1 MVNKHKHNSFYQHNC
16 TYIMSILMEKEI
28 AVDRIIAANY
38 EVFKAL
44 DDPIRGKIVQLLNKK
59 QLNVDQIT
67 RRLKKLGY
75 KKAVTTIRHHIEIL
89 KDSGLIE
96 IIKIEESRG
105 AVTKYYGS
113 STRLLDFTLPSD
125 FDENYSKIIS
135 KTSLKLAK
143 IIGPIL
149 KNFSKTRKIQQI
161 NYNNY
166 IVMEIMNR
174 SITNLLEKN
183 NYFISIINFPLVFG
197 S

>member
-1 MVNKHKHNSFYQHNC
+1 
-16 TYIMSILMEKEI
+16 MEKEI
-28 AVDRIIAANY
+28 SVDRIIVGNY

-89 KDSGLIE
+89 KNSGLIE

-105 AVTKYYGS
+105 AITKYYGS
-113 STRLLDFTLPSD
+113 STKLLDFTLPLD

-135 KTSLKLAK
+135 KTSLKLGK
-143 IIGPIL
+143 IIGTIL

-174 SITNLLEKN
+174 SMTSLLEKK
-183 NYFISIINFPLVFG
+183 
-197 S
+197 

>member
-1 MVNKHKHNSFYQHNC
+1 MYA
-16 TYIMSILMEKEI
+16 MSILMEKEI
-28 AVDRIIAANY
+28 AIDRIIAVNY

-59 QLNVDQIT
+59 QLNVVQIT

-105 AVTKYYGS
+105 AITKYYGS
-113 STRLLDFTLPSD
+113 STKLLDFTLPLD
-125 FDENYSKIIS
+125 FDENYSKVIS
-135 KTSLKLAK
+135 KTSLKLGK

-174 SITNLLEKN
+174 SITNLLEKK
-183 NYFISIINFPLVFG
+183 
-197 S
+197 

>member
-1 MVNKHKHNSFYQHNC
+1 
-16 TYIMSILMEKEI
+16 MEKEI
-28 AVDRIIAANY
+28 SVDRIIVGNY

-59 QLNVDQIT
+59 QLNVVQIT

-75 KKAVTTIRHHIEIL
+75 KKAVTTIRHHVEIL
-89 KDSGLIE
+89 KNSGLIE

-105 AVTKYYGS
+105 AITKYYGS
-113 STRLLDFTLPSD
+113 SIKLLDFTLPSD

-135 KTSLKLAK
+135 KTSLKINK
-143 IIGPIL
+143 IIDPIL

-174 SITNLLEKN
+174 SITNLLEKK
-183 NYFISIINFPLVFG
+183 
-197 S
+197 

>member
-1 MVNKHKHNSFYQHNC
+1 
-16 TYIMSILMEKEI
+16 MEKEI
-28 AVDRIIAANY
+28 SVDRIIVGNY

-89 KDSGLIE
+89 KNSGLIE

-105 AVTKYYGS
+105 AITKYYVS
-113 STRLLDFTLPSD
+113 SIRLLDITLPLD
-125 FDENYSKIIS
+125 FDENYSKVIS
-135 KTSLKLAK
+135 KTSLKLNK

-174 SITNLLEKN
+174 SITNLLEKK
-183 NYFISIINFPLVFG
+183 
-197 S
+197 

>member
-1 MVNKHKHNSFYQHNC
+1 MYV
-16 TYIMSILMEKEI
+16 MSILMEKEI
-28 AVDRIIAANY
+28 TVDKIIAANY

-59 QLNVDQIT
+59 QLNVEQIT
-67 RRLKKLGY
+67 RRLKKFGY
-75 KKAVTTIRHHIEIL
+75 KKAVTTIRHHVEIL

-96 IIKIEESRG
+96 IVKIEESRG

-113 STRLLDFTLPSD
+113 SIKLLDFTLPLD
-125 FDENYSKIIS
+125 FNKNYSNLIS
-135 KTSLKLAK
+135 KTSLKLSK
-143 IIGPIL
+143 VIDPIL

-174 SITNLLEKN
+174 AITNLLEKK
-183 NYFISIINFPLVFG
+183 
-197 S
+197 

>member
-1 MVNKHKHNSFYQHNC
+1 
-16 TYIMSILMEKEI
+16 MSILMEKEI
-28 AVDRIIAANY
+28 SVDRIIVGNY

-89 KDSGLIE
+89 KNSGLIE

-105 AVTKYYGS
+105 AITKYYGS
-113 STRLLDFTLPSD
+113 STKLLDFTLPLD
-125 FDENYSKIIS
+125 FDENYSKVIS
-135 KTSLKLAK
+135 KTSLKLGK
-143 IIGPIL
+143 IIGTIL

-174 SITNLLEKN
+174 SITNLLEKK
-183 NYFISIINFPLVFG
+183 
-197 S
+197 

>member
-1 MVNKHKHNSFYQHNC
+1 MA
-16 TYIMSILMEKEI
+16 ILMEKEI
-28 AVDRIIAANY
+28 DTDRMIIANY
-38 EVFKAL
+38 EMFRAL
-44 DDPIRGKIVQLLNKK
+44 DDPIRGKIVELLNKK

-89 KDSGLIE
+89 KESGLIE

-105 AVTKYYGS
+105 AITKYYGS
-113 STRLLDFTLPSD
+113 STKLLDFLLPSD

-135 KTSLKLAK
+135 KTSLKLEK

-161 NYNNY
+161 NYNKY

-174 SITNLLEKN
+174 SITNLLEKK
-183 NYFISIINFPLVFG
+183 
-197 S
+197 